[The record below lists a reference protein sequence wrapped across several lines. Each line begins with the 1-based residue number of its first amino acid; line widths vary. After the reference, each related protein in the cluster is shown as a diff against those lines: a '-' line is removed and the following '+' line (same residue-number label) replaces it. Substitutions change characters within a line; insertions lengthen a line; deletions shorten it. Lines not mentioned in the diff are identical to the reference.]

1 MAAATLEWLNILLRW
16 AHVMAGIAWIGTS
29 FFFIWLDASLRKRAG
44 QDPDIAGESW
54 MVHGGGFYLAEKYMV
69 APERLPDELHWFKYE
84 AYFTWLSGFLLLV
97 VVYYFGAEAFL
108 IDREKMPL
116 DASRAI
122 MLSAGSLAAGWF
134 VYDRMCKSPLGQNTG
149 PLAIALFVEISL
161 FTFFYHGV
169 FSDRAAFLHV
179 GALIGT
185 MMSASVFFVII
196 PNQKKVVAD
205 LLAGRQP
212 DPRLGQ
218 EARQRSLHNNY
229 LTLPVI
235 FFMVSSHYPIV
246 FGHPWSPLI
255 ALGVVLGG
263 GLVRHYF
270 NKADAGV
277 LDWTAKAAIPAAAL
291 LLIVLIAVTGYRPG
305 AAPPGAEVAFADIH
319 PMIEKHCTSCHSA
332 RPTNADFPEAPK
344 GVRFDTPEEIRLHAR
359 NIEQQAVLSKIMP
372 LGNLTG
378 MTEEERRLL
387 GAWVEAGARVP

>member
-1 MAAATLEWLNILLRW
+1 MIAAAFDWLNILLRW

-29 FFFIWLDASLRKRAG
+29 FFFIWLDASLRKRPG
-44 QDPDIAGESW
+44 QDPSIAGESW

-84 AYFTWLSGFLLLV
+84 AYFTWLTGFLLLV

-116 DASRAI
+116 DVSLAI
-122 MLSAGSLAAGWF
+122 LLSAGSLAAGWF
-134 VYDRMCKSPLGQNTG
+134 IYDRMCKSALGQRTG
-149 PLAIALFVEISL
+149 LLAAALFIQIAL

-205 LLAGRQP
+205 LLAGRKP

-218 EARQRSLHNNY
+218 QARQRSLHNNY

-235 FFMVSSHYPIV
+235 FFMVSNHYPIV
-246 FGHPWSPLI
+246 FGHSWSPLI

-270 NKADAGV
+270 NKADAGL
-277 LDWTAKAAIPAAAL
+277 LDWTAKAAIPAAAVV
-291 LLIVLIAVTGYRPG
+291 LIALIAVTAYRPG
-305 AAPPGAEVAFADIH
+305 AGSTGAAVAFADVH
-319 PMIEKHCTSCHSA
+319 PIVEKHCTTCHSA

-344 GVRFDTPEEIRLHAR
+344 GVAFDTPDQIRLHAR
-359 NIEQQAVLSKIMP
+359 NIEEQAVLSRIMP
-372 LGNLTG
+372 LGNVTG

-387 GAWVEAGARVP
+387 GAWVEAGAHIP